1 MCIGRHCRVTTYVPC
16 VFHRTTLHCPITQSL
31 REPSR
36 PNFRKVIT
44 SASVPQGFHR
54 SPLAW
59 GRCRAVV
66 SFRARLL
73 YTTFLP
79 KVNTRRDTQQTQ
91 PLFSA
96 PCGLY
101 GVFAMLPSP
110 HSCKILSLP
119 PLGNTHEKKYSAI
132 KKHPAH
138 RQGTVPCKNFSPV
151 PSPAVPAQPHRA
163 SFPRCSTLP
172 PREPPC
178 PACRSRF

>member
-1 MCIGRHCRVTTYVPC
+1 MRIGRHCRVTTYVPC
-16 VFHRTTLHCPITQSL
+16 VFHRTALHCPITQGL
-31 REPSR
+31 RGQSAR
-36 PNFRKVIT
+36 IFRKVIA

-54 SPLAW
+54 SPLAS
-59 GRCRAVV
+59 GRSRAAA
-66 SFRARLL
+66 SFHARLL
-73 YTTFLP
+73 YTTSPP
-79 KVNTRRDTQQTQ
+79 KVNRRRDTQQTQ